1 MATSMSAAS
10 TTLVRRSATQAAR
23 PRAVHRPRSAQLASR
38 VDTLLRCRAAAPAS
52 GSEKGETS
60 ATTAAAA
67 ADRPRVSM
75 VSLGCPKNTVDGEV
89 MLGDLYRQGFT
100 ITGETEEAD
109 AIVVNTCGF
118 VEDAKNESIE
128 AILAASGM
136 KADGTVKKVI
146 VTGCLAQRYSEQ
158 LAEQLPEAD
167 LVVGFEQYGG
177 LPSAIRSSLGMEG
190 TVDLEQYAQRSRVQ
204 VGSATVPFRPEFDR
218 FRLTPAH
225 TAYLR
230 VAEGCDH
237 ACTFCAIPGFR
248 GKFRSKPYEA
258 VLAEAESLVA
268 SGVKELNLIAEDTN
282 QYGMDTP
289 GGHRL
294 AELLADL
301 AKLEGLAWIR
311 ILYAYPSYFT
321 ESLIDEIANNPKVC
335 KYIDMPL
342 QHIDNLVL
350 LGMNRPP
357 RAHTEN
363 LLQKL
368 RDRIPGLVLRT
379 TFISGFPGESDEQ
392 HAGLVDFVRGFR
404 FERMGAFVYSEED
417 GTPAAEY
424 PDQVEEDVREARRDE
439 LVSVQQDIGI
449 QFARSLVGQEIDV
462 LIDGVTEDGQLYGRT
477 QWDAPDID
485 PVVFI
490 GEPAE
495 GVAAAQVGEMRRC
508 HVDNTSISDLDAHP
522 VA

>member
-1 MATSMSAAS
+1 
-10 TTLVRRSATQAAR
+10 
-23 PRAVHRPRSAQLASR
+23 
-38 VDTLLRCRAAAPAS
+38 
-52 GSEKGETS
+52 
-60 ATTAAAA
+60 
-67 ADRPRVSM
+67 
-75 VSLGCPKNTVDGEV
+75 
-89 MLGDLYRQGFT
+89 MLGDLYRQGFS
-100 ITGETEEAD
+100 ITDDYEESD
-109 AIVVNTCGF
+109 AVVVNTCGF

-136 KADGTVKKVI
+136 KEGGKVKKVI
-146 VTGCLAQRYSEQ
+146 VTGCLAQRYSQE
-158 LAEQLPEAD
+158 LADQMPEAD

-177 LPSAIRSSLGMEG
+177 LPSAIRSSLGLDP
-190 TVDLEQYAQRSRVQ
+190 TVDLDQYAQRSRVQ
-204 VGSATVPFRPEFDR
+204 VGSATVPFRAEFDR
-218 FRLTPAH
+218 FRLTPKH

-248 GKFRSKPYEA
+248 GKFRSKPYDE
-258 VLAEAESLVA
+258 VVAEAKSLVA

-282 QYGMDTP
+282 QYGMDTK

-294 AELLADL
+294 AELLAEL
-301 AKLEGLAWIR
+301 GELEGLQWIR

-335 KYIDMPL
+335 KYIDIPL

-350 LGMNRPP
+350 LSMNRPP
-357 RAHTEN
+357 RGHTEA
-363 LLQKL
+363 LLHKL
-368 RDRIPGLVLRT
+368 RERIPGLVLRT
-379 TFISGFPGESDEQ
+379 TFISGFPGESDAA
-392 HAGLVDFVRGFR
+392 HRTLVDFVRGFR
-404 FERMGAFVYSEED
+404 FERMGAFVYSVED

-424 PDQVEEDVREARRDE
+424 PEQVDEDMRVARRDE

-449 QFARSLVGQEIDV
+449 NFARSLVGRELDV
-462 LIDGVTEDGQLYGRT
+462 LIDGVNDEGQLFGRT

-495 GVAAAQVGEMRRC
+495 GVAPAQVGEMRRC
-508 HVDNTSISDLDAHP
+508 FVDNASINDIDAHP